1 MIGKTNCHVFSQA
14 PKGTPLGELA
24 EGTLINIQ
32 ENGQPV
38 QFYVAKVGYEPN
50 LNGPN
55 RVLCV
60 RKDVQSKQVWDT
72 ENINAYADS
81 DIDTWFNNTYKS
93 TLSSAVQTMIGTTTF
108 PYTPGNGNYEINT
121 LSRAIFGLSSTELGF
136 SSSSINAEGT
146 ELPICT
152 MLKRAMLNGEYVTQ
166 WGRSPKINDTNM
178 AYGTNNLGQLYGNGA
193 NGALGARPCFTLP
206 STALV
211 DSDLNLIED
220 ESSPVTGATLADL
233 DEGTLIKIP
242 ENGVPIEFYLAKH
255 DYEPGLNG
263 AGRQLIVRKDCYDL
277 RKWHDSHIN
286 AWASCSLLSWLND
299 VYKGLLDSKI
309 QELIGTTKY
318 YFTPGNGI
326 TSVSSRADSVFMLS
340 LTEFDDYYDHAN
352 VEGSAL
358 PIASSLK
365 IAYRD
370 GTATTQW
377 TRSPDVD
384 NPGMA
389 IYLTENGKSNFWGCP
404 YDYGSRPTFTL
415 PADVRVDDDLNIIV
429 A

>member
-1 MIGKTNCHVFSQA
+1 MIGKTNCYIFSQM

-24 EGTLINIQ
+24 EGTLVNIQ

-60 RKDVQSKQVWDT
+60 RKDVQSKQVWDA

-152 MLKRAMLNGEYVTQ
+152 ILKRAMLNGEYVTQ

-206 STALV
+206 STALI
-211 DSDLNLIED
+211 DSDLNLIEE
-220 ESSPVTGATLADL
+220 ESTPVTGTTLADL
-233 DEGTLIKIP
+233 AEGTLIKIP
-242 ENGVPIEFYLAKH
+242 ENGVPVEFYLAKH
-255 DYEPGLNG
+255 DYEPDLNG
-263 AGRQLIVRKDCYDL
+263 AGRQLIVRKDVYD
-277 RKWHDSHIN
+277 RRVWHSSNVN
-286 AWASCSLLSWLND
+286 AYAASFIDSLLNST
-299 VYKGLLDSKI
+299 YKNMLDADI
-309 QELIGTTKY
+309 RALIGSTKIRY
-318 YFTPGNGI
+318 TPGNGN
-326 TSVSSRADSVFMLS
+326 TTMGTLNRAVFLLS
-340 LTEFDDYYDHAN
+340 AYELGKSESWFN
-352 VEGSAL
+352 KEGTTL
-358 PIASSLK
+358 PNATKYQIAKLNGS
-365 IAYRD
+365 
-370 GTATTQW
+370 TVVQW
-377 TRSPDVD
+377 TRSP
-384 NPGMA
+384 NTSSTEYA
-389 IYLTENGKSNFWGCP
+389 IYLDTNGNVNYVGCANTH
-404 YDYGSRPTFTL
+404 GSRPCFTL
-415 PADVRVDDDLNIIV
+415 PADVRVDDDLNVIV